1 MRLKWLVVQSGAA
14 GAKLIKLTSG
24 IGNGQLRAP
33 SSSPPNDWP
42 SIASGSRKF
51 WHSVFPDS
59 VHWPPASVEIMKNG
73 AVRTGQLTRRVGLN
87 WRRRSWPNQAH
98 MLPASRL
105 IDELL
110 RLRSTSSSRSVRRRR
125 NIIYKLINCCLLEV
139 IVRATTLVDK

>member
-1 MRLKWLVVQSGAA
+1 MASFELQAPVRRMTGHQLPAEVVSF
-14 GAKLIKLTSG
+14 G
-24 IGNGQLRAP
+24 IRFFRTP
-33 SSSPPNDWP
+33 
-42 SIASGSRKF
+42 
-51 WHSVFPDS
+51 